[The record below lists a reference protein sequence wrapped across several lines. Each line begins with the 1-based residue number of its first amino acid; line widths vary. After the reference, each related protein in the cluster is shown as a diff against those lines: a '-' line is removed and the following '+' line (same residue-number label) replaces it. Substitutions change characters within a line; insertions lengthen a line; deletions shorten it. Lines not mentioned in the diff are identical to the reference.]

1 MSDHEDLISQ
11 FKDITG
17 TTTDRAR
24 FYLESANWTLQLAVS
39 SFYEGGEEA
48 EIEDLGH
55 QEVNEVLDF
64 ESASSGPQSLESNS
78 ASQKMSKKSDSS
90 FKKATNRPKVAT
102 LHNMSQRSSDDEEEG
117 QAFYAGGS
125 ERSGQQVLGP
135 PKRKNFREQ
144 LTDMIRMAQ
153 DSGAVVDPM
162 TQPPSSSS
170 SRGDMY
176 QGVGLKLGQTD
187 SDHEVVSRDRPGR
200 PQRIEPV
207 VLKLWSQGFSIN
219 DGELRPYD
227 DPDNKEFLET
237 VMRGQIPHE
246 LREMGNVVSVDLE
259 DHRHEDFKKPATAVK
274 SFKGSGHTLGS
285 PAPNVEPSI
294 PSTPSSGSQE
304 DNQKRAA
311 EQLKVNTEA
320 PTTML
325 QIRLADGSRLSGQF
339 NHSHTID
346 DIRQYIVTSRPQYEN
361 RTFILVT
368 SFPTK
373 ELSDG
378 SQTIEQAGLLNASLM
393 QRLK

>member
-1 MSDHEDLISQ
+1 
-11 FKDITG
+11 
-17 TTTDRAR
+17 
-24 FYLESANWTLQLAVS
+24 
-39 SFYEGGEEA
+39 
-48 EIEDLGH
+48 
-55 QEVNEVLDF
+55 
-64 ESASSGPQSLESNS
+64 
-78 ASQKMSKKSDSS
+78 
-90 FKKATNRPKVAT
+90 
-102 LHNMSQRSSDDEEEG
+102 MSQRSSDDEEEG

-237 VMRGQIPHE
+237 VMRGWVA
-246 LREMGNVVSVDLE
+246 L
-259 DHRHEDFKKPATAVK
+259 
-274 SFKGSGHTLGS
+274 SFRLWRR
-285 PAPNVEPSI
+285 PN
-294 PSTPSSGSQE
+294 ST
-304 DNQKRAA
+304 
-311 EQLKVNTEA
+311 
-320 PTTML
+320 
-325 QIRLADGSRLSGQF
+325 
-339 NHSHTID
+339 
-346 DIRQYIVTSRPQYEN
+346 
-361 RTFILVT
+361 
-368 SFPTK
+368 
-373 ELSDG
+373 
-378 SQTIEQAGLLNASLM
+378 
-393 QRLK
+393 